1 MHRFESEAH
10 QGVYNGKG
18 IFCATSRIPP
28 SVFRG
33 IISQSWVEE
42 ARALKWTLI
51 ERGED
56 ASMGVG
62 WSLVVTELIGGEEE

>member
-1 MHRFESEAH
+1 MRRFQAEAH

-18 IFCATSRIPP
+18 IFCTTSRIPP
-28 SVFRG
+28 SVPRG

-42 ARALKWTLI
+42 TRALKWTLI

-62 WSLVVTELIGGEEE
+62 WWLQS

>member
-1 MHRFESEAH
+1 MRRFEAEAH

-18 IFCATSRIPP
+18 IFCAAFRIPP
-28 SVFRG
+28 SVSRE

-42 ARALKWTLI
+42 ARALKWTLT

-56 ASMGVG
+56 ASMV
-62 WSLVVTELIGGEEE
+62 